1 MSYFTFN
8 GSPGSDYISSYDLN
22 QTNPGYIGY
31 IVYGLSGNDTI
42 SLSTVG
48 RLGIDVAYG
57 GNGDDYL
64 YSHAYDSEYAVNLFG
79 GGYGNDRVYFS
90 VWLTPETTV
99 DGKPNFIR
107 KSTWETE
114 IKLSASDGTILSAV
128 FRDDI

>member
-99 DGKPNFIR
+99 WKAKIIR
-107 KSTWETE
+107 SQ
-114 IKLSASDGTILSAV
+114 LGN
-128 FRDDI
+128 RDQAFSFGWHNTYCSI